1 MLNMLKSKNLELPLF
16 SVNSPEFSPFGRV
29 LTGLNVAEIIAEAG
43 AITAPESGSSYLPA
57 VTVFEKLPIAKVIEE
72 ELFGEMPTQ
81 VGYCFGHNNLL
92 NGAEWHTSS
101 EINIAVTPLV
111 LLLAPRQALKNN
123 QISSNEFKAFYL
135 PAGTAVEVY
144 ATTLHFSPC
153 EVQKEGFGC
162 VVALPKGTNTELEQP
177 ATNPYLFR
185 KNKWL
190 LAHCENKNLQKR
202 GARPGITGENLQINY

>member
-1 MLNMLKSKNLELPLF
+1 MLNMLKSKNPELPLF
-16 SVNSPEFSPFGRV
+16 SVNSPEFAPFGRV